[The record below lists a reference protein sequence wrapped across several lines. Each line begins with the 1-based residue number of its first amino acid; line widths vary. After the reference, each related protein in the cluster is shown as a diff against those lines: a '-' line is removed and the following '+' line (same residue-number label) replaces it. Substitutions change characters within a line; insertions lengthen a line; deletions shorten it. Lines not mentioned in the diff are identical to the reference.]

1 MPLIQ
6 ATILQGRSP
15 EQKNEFFARV
25 TQVAVETLNVK
36 PEQVR
41 VVIHEVAPEH
51 WCIGGLSKAELDKR
65 AAEQAPLHP

>member
-6 ATILQGRSP
+6 ATILQGRTI
-15 EQKNEFFARV
+15 EQKREFFARV

-41 VVIHEVAPEH
+41 VVINEVAPEH
-51 WCIGGLSKAELDKR
+51 WCIGGLSKADIDAKN
-65 AAEQAPLHP
+65 AVK

>member
-6 ATILQGRSP
+6 ATILQGRTV

-41 VVIHEVAPEH
+41 VVINEVAPEH
-51 WCIGGLSKAELDKR
+51 WCIGGLSKAEIDKR
-65 AAEQAPLHP
+65 AAETS

>member
-6 ATILQGRSP
+6 ATILQGRSV

-41 VVIHEVAPEH
+41 IVINEVAPEH
-51 WCIGGLSKAELDKR
+51 WCIGGLSKAEIDKR
-65 AAEQAPLHP
+65 AAEKS

>member
-6 ATILQGRSP
+6 ATILQGRSV

-41 VVIHEVAPEH
+41 VVINEVAPEH
-51 WCIGGLSKAELDKR
+51 WCIGGLSKAEIDKR
-65 AAEQAPLHP
+65 ATEKS

>member
-6 ATILQGRSP
+6 ATILQGRSV

-41 VVIHEVAPEH
+41 VVINEVAPEH
-51 WCIGGLSKAELDKR
+51 WCIGGLSKAEIDKR
-65 AAEQAPLHP
+65 AAEKS

>member
-6 ATILQGRSP
+6 ATILQGRTI
-15 EQKNEFFARV
+15 EQKREFFARV

-41 VVIHEVAPEH
+41 VVITEVAPEH
-51 WCIGGLSKAELDKR
+51 WCIGGLSKGELDQR
-65 AAEQAPLHP
+65 AAEQA

>member
-6 ATILQGRSP
+6 ATILQGRSA

-41 VVIHEVAPEH
+41 VVINEVAPEH
-51 WCIGGLSKAELDKR
+51 WCIGGLSKAEIDKR
-65 AAEQAPLHP
+65 AAEKS

>member
-6 ATILQGRSP
+6 ATILQGRTL
-15 EQKNEFFARV
+15 EQKREFFDRV

-41 VVIHEVAPEH
+41 VVINEVPPEH
-51 WCIGGLSKAELDKR
+51 WGIGGVSKADLDQR
-65 AAEQAPLHP
+65 ALEQK

>member
-6 ATILQGRSP
+6 ATILQGRTT

-41 VVIHEVAPEH
+41 VFINEVAPEH
-51 WCIGGLSKAELDKR
+51 WCIGGVTKADLDKR
-65 AAEQAPLHP
+65 ALEQK